1 MNLTKLN
8 PWNWFK
14 HEEDAAQTQHS
25 TAIKTPEGNNVSTNS
40 NANSL
45 LRLHREMDQL
55 FDEVFSRFGMPS
67 VSRLL
72 PLKDDEKALVN
83 STFKPLIDVS
93 GDDKAYK
100 IDVDVPGMQESDISI
115 EVKGDR
121 LLIKGK
127 KEESNE
133 VKDKHYYCVERSVGS
148 FERILSL
155 PEDADVNEI
164 NASLKDGVLSLDI
177 ARKEVDSSTVKKISI
192 K

>member
-14 HEEDAAQTQHS
+14 HEEDAVQSQHS
-25 TAIKTPEGNNVSTNS
+25 TAIKKSDGNNVNTNT

-55 FDEVFSRFGMPS
+55 FDEVFSSFGMPS
-67 VSRLL
+67 GTRLL
-72 PLKDDEKALVN
+72 SSEGDEKALVN

-100 IDVDVPGMQESDISI
+100 IDVDVPGMQESDINI

-133 VKDKHYYCVERSVGS
+133 VKDKHYYCIERSVGS
-148 FERILSL
+148 FERVLSL